1 MADALIEMTKE
12 DLQSLT
18 VVILKKFLTQY
29 ELDTAGRKAELVER
43 LGAHIEGL
51 KEQKGAEAAADEE
64 ANFEGTEET
73 TDATAASAADAPAD
87 AAPAAA
93 PAKVAQKPKD
103 GKQYKIFVGGLSF
116 SVSDDVFRK
125 YFESWGTVT
134 DSVVMKDRGFGFVTL
149 ELEEVYNRL
158 LAAKGHSID
167 GKEVELKPAVPQ
179 KKNG

>member
-1 MADALIEMTKE
+1 MHNMRCSINFVNTAACLYCNVFLSRGVIENCYYAFVETNWKTLMVVCLFLPFSKE

-73 TDATAASAADAPAD
+73 TARLYDPF
-87 AAPAAA
+87 
-93 PAKVAQKPKD
+93 
-103 GKQYKIFVGGLSF
+103 ILS
-116 SVSDDVFRK
+116 
-125 YFESWGTVT
+125 T
-134 DSVVMKDRGFGFVTL
+134 MKLSHMRAISPSF
-149 ELEEVYNRL
+149 
-158 LAAKGHSID
+158 
-167 GKEVELKPAVPQ
+167 
-179 KKNG
+179 